1 MTDHD
6 PAKAQVLAALAHHVG
21 RAQGVAAH
29 LLAAAV
35 GIPERRLRACISTLR
50 EEGIAVCGHPAS
62 GYFIARTA
70 EELDESCR
78 FLRARALHSL
88 ALEARLRKIPLP
100 DLIGQLHLPT

>member
-21 RAQGVAAH
+21 RAQGVAAY

-50 EEGIAVCGHPAS
+50 EEGVAVCGHPAS